1 MPDCQMCWNDW
12 PSLQSTPF
20 EAVNPKVQVC
30 RNCGRSMKQVIA
42 FVRSK
47 GFELATVSHET
58 GVIVSRFGS
67 GPQVGSETPQMTDEE
82 LVAWSKREEE
92 PPDPPAK
99 KPVKAR

>member
-12 PSLQSTPF
+12 QTLQATPF
-20 EAVNPKVQVC
+20 PAVDPKVEVC

-47 GFELATVSHET
+47 GYELATISHQT
-58 GVIVSRFGS
+58 GTIVTVPPQA
-67 GPQVGSETPQMTDEE
+67 GPKLSAALATATGK
-82 LVAWSKREEE
+82 LEEE

-99 KPVKAR
+99 GARKAR

>member
-12 PSLQSTPF
+12 NTLQGTPF
-20 EAVNPKVQVC
+20 PAVDPAVEVC
-30 RNCGRSMKQVIA
+30 RNCGRTMKQVIA

-58 GVIVSRFGS
+58 GELVSDWPGALPQAGPKLSAALKAEAGS
-67 GPQVGSETPQMTDEE
+67 GG
-82 LVAWSKREEE
+82 E

-99 KPVKAR
+99 PGRKAV